1 MQVCGTRDKILLSYH
16 EECIRLNQTIQ
27 LLIDRITETVTSVF
41 AEFERPPSLDF
52 LYGRPNCG
60 KSTPKYM
67 DAGNELDYKSNTG
80 SVASHQRVFGHLPAF
95 IARLKLYAF
104 NSVGSVEPYNGDQE
118 LKGDSRASAR
128 YSVGPSAQL
137 FTPVSLEQCLPRQ
150 SCIKTVPPGL
160 ALMASEAEIQ
170 RYEAQIWTRNQSG
183 GPLEGGWGSFRVFE
197 QWLVDAMKWQWRDAF
212 MYSKLQERRS
222 SLQEMIKEKKQDI
235 QEAVCLRLKQLWWGR
250 LVEMQ
255 AFYIA
260 GAEASFMR
268 DLRRAECLYGA
279 TLGAQD
285 VEDEDEGLPNVAF
298 NRLFMTNGKEIENA
312 LMCAEDAR
320 SSVLRIVKNPAYKH
334 FKDSLEV
341 LNSRPSD
348 AAAYTQ
354 YLKQQI
360 ERAGSLIRRFDDAT
374 ESVDG
379 YETLEKECTQLEA
392 ALAILQQEANSLE
405 SKLSSRQSQLSA
417 KRQKLTHNLEKLS
430 AVFDVDNQKLSA
442 TEAQWDSAE
451 KLEQLVHELM
461 PTAEEVAAYK
471 DKLAQ
476 EKIQLEAE
484 KAEIQRE
491 RERLSELE
499 QELAKTEQAREAK
512 PTSGLSGLDIKPSSH
527 APAENAVFSAPQS
540 AKQDM
545 NQLLSTAQSKSF
557 VGRLFGASSR
567 ASTPRQ
573 SKANAHKARS
583 DAPEELKTA
592 LTATQ
597 SAADMVPNSLGSDEK
612 LLLRHGQSAPV
623 HLESLLELNREKS
636 RPLES
641 LPGKKQEQ
649 TQHDLPLTHALSSP
663 SVLMDKKEEQWPPT
677 SHAVILSATS
687 SKEEQQQATRSQT
700 GRTESFEILANDADM
715 PKRRKSKGTPGLS
728 LTRKSHKRKK
738 SMYSKLR
745 SAFSLSHKSKN
756 GSTESVGSPKG
767 EPPKGLEGRLAAHR
781 SFDTGVA
788 EPSKEEGEP
797 VQSHEGIQSAE
808 LATIPNIFDSD
819 GDSGAGDGLAPLD
832 SAGGAIPLSVGD
844 SNRYEGSNVAAADG
858 TPSQEPA
865 AASLE
870 GFSRGTTITFMGAA
884 KGQATANVSLAES
897 FRRASPDL
905 KERPQQELQGRRS
918 PSDSLPNN
926 VKPSFPSDSAVEEE
940 HLPEFGSYN
949 VQHMEYEESDKDVK
963 SRPLSPSIKNM
974 QGPTEETTQTEVGP
988 LVPFPSLS
996 AGSPSDFQRGVKDQ
1010 IVPVDGIQARLAQ
1023 EIPSRRRRSDITGSP
1038 RHPATISLV
1047 RGTQSSRAVAFD
1059 TSIAGFSIQSSSG
1072 CVDEDDRI
1080 ELFLC
1085 NSQPDLTTAVM
1096 GSPVFSLLN
1105 AEERQHCIHLMLNSF
1120 VQIPRG
1126 CMLIQKGEKVDT
1138 LYFLVSGEL
1147 GMTEANAT
1155 EPQENTSAL
1164 APPSYSARRRSS
1176 YDMEISPDKVPI
1188 KIGPG
1193 AFVTPRAFV
1202 REEQTNHSVVALRP
1216 CTLQKLSFHSFQ
1228 QVISCEQW
1236 EQT

>member
-27 LLIDRITETVTSVF
+27 LLIDRIKGTVTSVF

-52 LYGRPNCG
+52 LYGRPKCG
-60 KSTPKYM
+60 KSTPEYM
-67 DAGNELDYKSNTG
+67 VAGNELDYESNTN

-104 NSVGSVEPYNGDQE
+104 NSVGSVEPYNDDQE

-128 YSVGPSAQL
+128 YSMGPSAQL
-137 FTPVSLEQCLPRQ
+137 FTPVSLEQCLPRH

-160 ALMASEAEIQ
+160 ALMSSEAEIQ
-170 RYEAQIWTRNQSG
+170 RYEAQIWTRSQSG

-279 TLGAQD
+279 TSGAQD
-285 VEDEDEGLPNVAF
+285 VDDEDERLPNVAF
-298 NRLFMTNGKEIENA
+298 NRLFMTNGNEIENA

-320 SSVLRIVKNPAYKH
+320 SCVLRIVKNPAYKH

-348 AAAYTQ
+348 ASAHTQ

-360 ERAGSLIRRFDDAT
+360 ERAGNLIRRFDDAT

-392 ALAILQQEANSLE
+392 ALTILQQEANSLE

-471 DKLAQ
+471 DKLAR

-484 KAEIQRE
+484 KAEIQKE
-491 RERLSELE
+491 RERLSELQ
-499 QELAKTEQAREAK
+499 QELAKTEQGREAK
-512 PTSGLSGLDIKPSSH
+512 PKTGLPGLDIKPSAH
-527 APAENAVFSAPQS
+527 APAENAVFSAAQP

-545 NQLLSTAQSKSF
+545 NQSLSPAQSKSF
-557 VGRLFGASSR
+557 VGRIFGASSR

-573 SKANAHKARS
+573 SKANAQKARS
-583 DAPEELKTA
+583 DDAEELKTP
-592 LTATQ
+592 LTATK
-597 SAADMVPNSLGSDEK
+597 SAADMVPNLIGSGEK
-612 LLLRHGQSAPV
+612 LLLRPGQSTPV
-623 HLESLLELNREKS
+623 HLEGLLELNREKS

-641 LPGKKQEQ
+641 LSGKKQERN
-649 TQHDLPLTHALSSP
+649 QHDLPLTHALSSP
-663 SVLMDKKEEQWPPT
+663 SVLMDRKEEQWPPT
-677 SHAVILSATS
+677 PHAAIVSATS
-687 SKEEQQQATRSQT
+687 SKEKQQQATRSQT
-700 GRTESFEILANDADM
+700 ARTESFEILANDADIRE
-715 PKRRKSKGTPGLS
+715 RRKSRGTAGLS

-756 GSTESVGSPKG
+756 GSTESAGSHKG
-767 EPPKGLEGRLAAHR
+767 EPPKSLEGRLAAHR

-788 EPSKEEGEP
+788 ECSQEEGEP
-797 VQSHEGIQSAE
+797 MQPHEGIQSAE

-819 GDSGAGDGLAPLD
+819 GDSGAGACFAPLD
-832 SAGGAIPLSVGD
+832 SASGAIPLSVGD
-844 SNRYEGSNVAAADG
+844 SNRYEGSNVEAADG
-858 TPSQEPA
+858 IPSQEPA
-865 AASLE
+865 AASLQ

-884 KGQATANVSLAES
+884 KGQATPSVSLAES
-897 FRRASPDL
+897 FRRASPDR
-905 KERPQQELQGRRS
+905 KERSQELQGRLS
-918 PSDSLPNN
+918 PSDSLPID
-926 VKPSFPSDSAVEEE
+926 VKPSFPSDSAVQEE

-949 VQHMEYEESDKDVK
+949 VQHVEYEESDKDVK

-974 QGPTEETTQTEVGP
+974 QGSTEETTQTAAGP

-996 AGSPSDFQRGVKDQ
+996 AGSPSDFQPVVKDQ

-1080 ELFLC
+1080 ELFLS
-1085 NSQPDLTTAVM
+1085 NGQPDLTAAVM

-1147 GMTEANAT
+1147 GMTEASAT

-1188 KIGPG
+1188 NIGPG

-1228 QVISCEQW
+1228 QVISCEQR